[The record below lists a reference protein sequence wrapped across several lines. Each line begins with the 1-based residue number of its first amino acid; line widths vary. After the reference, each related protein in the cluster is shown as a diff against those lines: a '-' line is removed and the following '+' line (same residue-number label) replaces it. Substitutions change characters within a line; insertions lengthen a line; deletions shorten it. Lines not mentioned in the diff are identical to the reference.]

1 MKPDDEKDQS
11 AMVLSPET
19 TNIGKADSFHLLEG
33 RIKHIA
39 MAIYV
44 LLSRGLRPWNDSAR
58 ILLEP
63 GRSYRWYR
71 GSCFQSEEERKQ

>member
-58 ILLEP
+58 MLLEP
-63 GRSYRWYR
+63 GRSYRWYK
-71 GSCFQSEEERKQ
+71 SICFQSEEERGQ

>member
-33 RIKHIA
+33 RIRHIA

-58 ILLEP
+58 MLLEL